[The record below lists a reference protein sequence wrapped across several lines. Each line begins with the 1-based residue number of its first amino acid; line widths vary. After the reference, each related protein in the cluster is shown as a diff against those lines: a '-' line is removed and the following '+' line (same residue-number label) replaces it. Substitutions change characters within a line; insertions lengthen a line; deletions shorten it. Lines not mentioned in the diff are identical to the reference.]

1 MDVCKFFSHK
11 NLHCTIVSEN
21 VYLLEKYTFRI
32 MSSIFTYRDNTEG
45 KVGIGKLP
53 ENLNNT
59 LEQILIEY
67 KNFIPDTSVTTY
79 HTYYNDLTGSLKSN
93 FDKIQYN
100 PFWNGVCDN
109 TNKCIIQPV
118 FEMNEI
124 YYSNPKPNF
133 KNMNLYGAAANL
145 IPHRDCILYNFNG
158 IRFYRIIIG
167 MTDDNN
173 DTITE
178 FINFNMEHKIN
189 KGDYMIFDFD
199 RTLHQVKKT
208 GEVETPRLLLKLHF
222 IVCENC
228 NFSKNYVHF
237 ISYFYKYY
245 YYVARYTE
253 QIGTDP
259 TTFMGFFFG
268 IMWEYPFLPMFKWI
282 VLSFFI
288 INFVVLN
295 QVYKIKFVYK
305 NIRKLAFYSVLD
317 FSVLYAVI
325 VSFYYFRFVLFGI
338 K

>member
-1 MDVCKFFSHK
+1 
-11 NLHCTIVSEN
+11 
-21 VYLLEKYTFRI
+21 
-32 MSSIFTYRDNTEG
+32 MSSVFTYRNNIEG
-45 KVGIGKLP
+45 KIGIGKLP
-53 ENLNNT
+53 ENLNNVV
-59 LEQILIEY
+59 EHMLIEY
-67 KNFIPDTSVTTY
+67 TKLIPDTRVTTY
-79 HTYYNDLTGSLKSN
+79 HTYYNDLTGSLKTN

-100 PFWNGVCDN
+100 PLWNGVCDN

-158 IRFYRIIIG
+158 ILFYRIIVG

-178 FINFNMEHKIN
+178 FISFNIEHKIN
-189 KGDYMIFDFD
+189 KGDYIIFDFD
-199 RTLHQVKKT
+199 RTLHQVKKM
-208 GEVETPRLLLKLHF
+208 GEVETPRILLKLHF

-228 NFSKNYVHF
+228 NFSKNYVDF
-237 ISYFYKYY
+237 VSYFYKYY

-253 QIGTDP
+253 QMGTDP

-268 IMWEYPFLPMFKWI
+268 IMWEYPLLPNFKWMI
-282 VLSFFI
+282 IPISV
-288 INFVVLN
+288 INFIMLN
-295 QVYKIKFVYK
+295 RVYKLKIVYK
-305 NIRKLAFYSVLD
+305 NTRKITFYSV
-317 FSVLYAVI
+317 FNLYFI
-325 VSFYYFRFVLFGI
+325 YLILVSFYYFRFILFGI